1 MTIQVEFK
9 ASGKTVK
16 WNDSYESILELAEA
30 NGVEIET
37 QCEAGVCGTC
47 KTKMISGK
55 VDMEVQ
61 DGLEEE
67 DVAQN
72 MILPCVAVPLTDLV
86 LEI

>member
-16 WNDSYESILELAEA
+16 WDDSYESILELAEA
-30 NGVEIET
+30 NDIEIET

-61 DGLEEE
+61 DGLKEE

-86 LEI
+86 LEL

>member
-1 MTIQVEFK
+1 MAIQVEFK
-9 ASGKTVK
+9 ASGKTVE
-16 WNDSYESILELAEA
+16 WSDSYESLLDLAEA
-30 NGVEIET
+30 NGVDIET

>member
-1 MTIQVEFK
+1 MAIQIEFK
-9 ASGKTVK
+9 NSGKKVE
-16 WNDSYESILELAEA
+16 WDDMYESILDIAEA
-30 NGVEIET
+30 NDIKIET

-55 VDMEVQ
+55 VEMDVQ
-61 DGLEEE
+61 EGLDE
-67 DVAQN
+67 DDRSQN

>member
-1 MTIQVEFK
+1 MAIQVEFK
-9 ASGKTVK
+9 QSGKTVE
-16 WNDSYESILELAEA
+16 WSDNYESLLDLAEA

-47 KTKMISGK
+47 KTRMISGK